1 MGIFLIIFSEIIP
14 FNGNKDN
21 SFFINLFLEVIFSY
35 SAIFQFKLLSKNCNY
50 ILILFLIINII
61 FNVIPFSK
69 SINSRKSYLKLIS
82 IFLTISRNIICD
94 LFLFRTT
101 NNELEYIVILL
112 IIFIITI
119 IIFPILVLCIKSIIS
134 MMKDETNLKEIHVI
148 LEIFVFLYSNHLL
161 QQLRFYFR
169 DKHMIILDS
178 KKTSNSLDH
187 WYILYYNSLNKKYTR
202 IDLFTKENDEKEIIS
217 YYKIKKD
224 IKYEINYIQI
234 IYIPFYQQGIV
245 GQLGCEEKVE
255 IICKKLISK
264 YEYFY
269 NLDNSCQ
276 EFATELTYKI
286 GISWAFTSEIKHL
299 PLLLFLLMQP
309 FFYSVKYYNLINIK

>member
-1 MGIFLIIFSEIIP
+1 MGITIIKKQ
-14 FNGNKDN
+14 FN
-21 SFFINLFLEVIFSY
+21 
-35 SAIFQFKLLSKNCNY
+35 
-50 ILILFLIINII
+50 
-61 FNVIPFSK
+61 
-69 SINSRKSYLKLIS
+69 LKY
-82 IFLTISRNIICD
+82 ND
-94 LFLFRTT
+94 
-101 NNELEYIVILL
+101 
-112 IIFIITI
+112 I

-148 LEIFVFLYSNHLL
+148 LEIFV
-161 QQLRFYFR
+161 
-169 DKHMIILDS
+169 S

>member
-1 MGIFLIIFSEIIP
+1 MGFHFVFLFLFTIFLIIFSEIIP

-61 FNVIPFSK
+61 FNVIPFLK
-69 SINSRKSYLKLIS
+69 SRKSYLKLIS

-101 NNELEYIVILL
+101 NNELEY
-112 IIFIITI
+112 I

-234 IYIPFYQQGIV
+234 
-245 GQLGCEEKVE
+245 
-255 IICKKLISK
+255 
-264 YEYFY
+264 
-269 NLDNSCQ
+269 
-276 EFATELTYKI
+276 
-286 GISWAFTSEIKHL
+286 
-299 PLLLFLLMQP
+299 
-309 FFYSVKYYNLINIK
+309 

>member
-50 ILILFLIINII
+50 ILILFLIISVILLC
-61 FNVIPFSK
+61 IPFLK

-119 IIFPILVLCIKSIIS
+119 IKKQFNLKYNDIIIFPILVLCIKSIIS

-148 LEIFVFLYSNHLL
+148 LEIFVFPYSNHLL

-234 IYIPFYQQGIV
+234 I
-245 GQLGCEEKVE
+245 
-255 IICKKLISK
+255 CKKLISK

>member
-1 MGIFLIIFSEIIP
+1 MGHFVFLFLFTIFLIIFSEIIP

-61 FNVIPFSK
+61 FNVIPFLK

-82 IFLTISRNIICD
+82 IF
-94 LFLFRTT
+94 
-101 NNELEYIVILL
+101 
-112 IIFIITI
+112 IITIIKKQFNLKYNDI

-187 WYILYYNSLNKKYTR
+187 WYSLYYNSLNKKYTR

-224 IKYEINYIQI
+224 T
-234 IYIPFYQQGIV
+234 
-245 GQLGCEEKVE
+245 
-255 IICKKLISK
+255 K

>member
-1 MGIFLIIFSEIIP
+1 MGITIIKKQ
-14 FNGNKDN
+14 FN
-21 SFFINLFLEVIFSY
+21 
-35 SAIFQFKLLSKNCNY
+35 
-50 ILILFLIINII
+50 
-61 FNVIPFSK
+61 
-69 SINSRKSYLKLIS
+69 LKY
-82 IFLTISRNIICD
+82 ND
-94 LFLFRTT
+94 
-101 NNELEYIVILL
+101 
-112 IIFIITI
+112 I

-187 WYILYYNSLNKKYTR
+187 WYILYY
-202 IDLFTKENDEKEIIS
+202 
-217 YYKIKKD
+217 YKIKKD
-224 IKYEINYIQI
+224 IKYEISYIQI

>member
-1 MGIFLIIFSEIIP
+1 MG
-14 FNGNKDN
+14 
-21 SFFINLFLEVIFSY
+21 INLFLEVIFSY

-61 FNVIPFSK
+61 FNVIPFLK

-112 IIFIITI
+112 IIFIITIIKKQFNLKYNDI

-202 IDLFTKENDEKEIIS
+202 IDLFTKENDV
-217 YYKIKKD
+217 
-224 IKYEINYIQI
+224 KYEINYIQI

-276 EFATELTYKI
+276 EFA
-286 GISWAFTSEIKHL
+286 
-299 PLLLFLLMQP
+299 PC
-309 FFYSVKYYNLINIK
+309 

>member
-1 MGIFLIIFSEIIP
+1 MG
-14 FNGNKDN
+14 KDN

-61 FNVIPFSK
+61 FNVIPF
-69 SINSRKSYLKLIS
+69 
-82 IFLTISRNIICD
+82 LTISRNIICD

-112 IIFIITI
+112 IIFIITIIKKQFNLKYNDI

-187 WYILYYNSLNKKYTR
+187 WYILYYNSLNK
-202 IDLFTKENDEKEIIS
+202 N
-217 YYKIKKD
+217 
-224 IKYEINYIQI
+224 IQ
-234 IYIPFYQQGIV
+234 
-245 GQLGCEEKVE
+245 E
-255 IICKKLISK
+255 
-264 YEYFY
+264 
-269 NLDNSCQ
+269 
-276 EFATELTYKI
+276 
-286 GISWAFTSEIKHL
+286 
-299 PLLLFLLMQP
+299 
-309 FFYSVKYYNLINIK
+309 

>member
-1 MGIFLIIFSEIIP
+1 MGHFVFLFLFTIFLIIFSEIIP

-61 FNVIPFSK
+61 FNVIPFLK
-69 SINSRKSYLKLIS
+69 SINSRQSYLKLIS

-119 IIFPILVLCIKSIIS
+119 
-134 MMKDETNLKEIHVI
+134 MKDETNLKEIHVI